1 MFGICHQSER
11 LGRRRRA
18 LTLAASFALFLGGI
32 SLLAVPVVRAAEA
45 GESSGS
51 HERNEDPT
59 LTTRFEHDRLL
70 SLESRVASFLQ
81 LARPCLGHAQRPVLE
96 LLPGHRLA
104 NGLLAPM
111 TC

>member
-1 MFGICHQSER
+1 MFGIRYHCGR
-11 LGRRRRA
+11 LGRLEPVLAIVAA
-18 LTLAASFALFLGGI
+18 LAMLAGGV

-51 HERNEDPT
+51 HERTEDPT
-59 LTTRFEHDRLL
+59 LTTRFEHDRLVVL
-70 SLESRVASFLQ
+70 ASRVAAFVQ
-81 LARPCLGHAQRPVLE
+81 LARPLLGHAQRPVLE
-96 LLPGHRLA
+96 AFPGHRLA